1 MTKIFKTCLATL
13 MGIVLFAAPVMAQQ
27 KSQPAK
33 AKPTKQAGSQMLSI
47 QIPFAVL
54 DVQRIL
60 RNAKAVKSIRDQ
72 ITAYGTNFEKEIE
85 KEREKL
91 RKANQELARQ
101 RAILAPEAF
110 AEKRREFEQ
119 RVVEVQRLVQQRQ
132 RELDK
137 SRSVAMAKVNK
148 SYIDIISKLAK
159 GRKLFMIFRKA
170 QTAFAAPALDITKEV
185 LALLDKKQP
194 TVKVDKPG
202 K

>member
-1 MTKIFKTCLATL
+1 MTNLFKTCLGAL
-13 MGIVLFAAPVMAQQ
+13 LVVLLFASPVLAQQ
-27 KSQPAK
+27 KTQPAK
-33 AKPTKQAGSQMLSI
+33 AKPAKQTKGRMLTI

-54 DVQRIL
+54 DVQKIFRS
-60 RNAKAVKSIRDQ
+60 AKAVQNIRDQ

-101 RAILAPEAF
+101 RTILAPEAF

-119 RVVEVQRLVQQRQ
+119 RVVEVQRMVQQRQ

-137 SRSVAMAKVNK
+137 SRTVAMAKVNK
-148 SYIDIISKLAK
+148 SYVDIITKLATE
-159 GRKLFMIFRKA
+159 RELFMIIRKG
-170 QTAFAAPALDITKEV
+170 QTAFAAPALDITVEV

>member
-1 MTKIFKTCLATL
+1 MKKIFKTCLGALLGILLLATL
-13 MGIVLFAAPVMAQQ
+13 VLVQQ
-27 KSQPAK
+27 KTQ
-33 AKPTKQAGSQMLSI
+33 PTKAQPKKQSDNQMLSI

-54 DVQRIL
+54 DVQKIL
-60 RNAKAVKSIRDQ
+60 RNAKAVKNIREQ
-72 ITAYGTNFEKEIE
+72 ITAYGTTFEKEIE

-101 RAILAPEAF
+101 RTILAPEAF

-119 RVVEVQRLVQQRQ
+119 QVVEVQRMVQQRQ
-132 RELDK
+132 RDLDK

-148 SYIDIISKLAK
+148 SYIDIIPKLAVK
-159 GRKLFMIFRKA
+159 RELFLIVSKA
-170 QTAFAAPALDITKEV
+170 QTAYVAPSLDVTSEV

>member
-1 MTKIFKTCLATL
+1 MTTIFKPYLGAL
-13 MGIVLFAAPVMAQQ
+13 LGVLLFASPVLAQQ
-27 KSQPAK
+27 KTQPAN
-33 AKPTKQAGSQMLSI
+33 AKPTKQSENPVISI

-54 DVQRIL
+54 DVQKIL
-60 RNAKAVKSIRDQ
+60 RSAKAVKSIRDQ

-91 RKANQELARQ
+91 RKANQELSRQ
-101 RAILAPEAF
+101 RTILAPEAF

-148 SYIDIISKLAK
+148 SYIDIISKLATE
-159 GRKLFMIFRKA
+159 RELFMIIRKG
-170 QTAFAAPALDITKEV
+170 QTAFAAPSLDVTNEV

-194 TVKVDKPG
+194 TVKVEKPG